1 MDNNTIYQDVEKL
14 NKAQGSLLL
23 FKELAELKRALIDQQ
38 ELTQYL
44 SEALAELEV
53 EVHRKKWYQFWKG
66 W

>member
-1 MDNNTIYQDVEKL
+1 MDNNAIYQEVEKL
-14 NKAQGSLLL
+14 NKAQGLLL

-44 SEALAELEV
+44 SEALAEVEV
-53 EVHRKKWYQFWKG
+53 EVHKKKWYQFWKG